1 MSAEQFSQL
10 SLEEAMVTTRAGAAK
25 ASRTRSPP
33 QHLDQDSPLPSVE
46 PLSPVS
52 PTPSLV
58 ISTNNLS
65 YNVSTFDTNQRR
77 RVKRGLQDNGIRM
90 KYCTTNIDDE
100 DPSIQTQYFYI
111 NDDVEVAMGGK
122 LHRPRCSC
130 GANENGVACKVCQVI
145 FYVRNA
151 ELIFIEHIYWVGD
164 HVVSTVPDIVK
175 DQPLQLSTD
184 GSTFQHVKPAD
195 VLRKKGLEDVADDLD
210 WVYEDED
217 VPEDEDDIRETVI
230 SMLSVFEPQEALP
243 EEFKCPESPLTS
255 ERSKKYQ
262 ELATLFTQYAT
273 ADPGLFLSMRDI
285 IDPSFQS
292 RVFFEKIENRIT
304 RTFNALTE
312 YINYGP
318 TDASVDA
325 LRFDLPTTAKKL
337 RALVKAINDFYEQQD
352 EDDPDTKSIAIRAAA
367 ALVRILDLVTD
378 RNVDAYKDS
387 TWGMRPESPD
397 ENNLYYALI
406 VAPATSNSFFVL
418 DALQSLPHEDV
429 IRNHWAA
436 LQSIEEK
443 LVEHNTPVSYLNTF
457 RRVVHDNRKRAASE
471 ARGGQVKRTAS

>member
-1 MSAEQFSQL
+1 MSVEQFSQL
-10 SLEEAMVTTRAGAAK
+10 SLEEAMVTTRAGASK
-25 ASRTRSPP
+25 ASRMKSQS

-46 PLSPVS
+46 PVSPVS

-65 YNVSTFDTNQRR
+65 YNVSSFDANQRR

-90 KYCTTNIDDE
+90 KYCTTNVDDE

-111 NDDVEVAMGGK
+111 NDDVEVAMGGN
-122 LHRPRCSC
+122 LQRPRCSC
-130 GANENGVACKVCQVI
+130 GANENGVACK
-145 FYVRNA
+145 
-151 ELIFIEHIYWVGD
+151 HIYWIGD

-195 VLRKKGLEDVADDLD
+195 VLRKKGLQDIADDLD

-262 ELATLFTQYAT
+262 ELAALFTQYAT

-285 IDPSFQS
+285 IDPNFQS
-292 RVFFEKIENRIT
+292 RVFFEKIDNRIT
-304 RTFNALTE
+304 RTFNALAE
-312 YINYGP
+312 YIDHGP

-337 RALVKAINDFYEQQD
+337 RALVKAISDFYEQQD
-352 EDDPDTKSIAIRAAA
+352 EDDPDTKNIAIRAAA

-378 RNVDAYKDS
+378 RNVDVYEDI
-387 TWGMRPESPD
+387 TWGMRPESPS

-406 VAPATSNSFFVL
+406 VAPAARNSFFVL

-436 LQSIEEK
+436 LQGIEEK
-443 LVEHNTPVSYLNTF
+443 LVEHDTPISYLNAF
-457 RRVVHDNRKRAASE
+457 RKVVHDSRKRAASE

>member
-1 MSAEQFSQL
+1 MSVEQFSQL

-25 ASRTRSPP
+25 ASRKGTPP

-46 PLSPVS
+46 PVSPVS

-65 YNVSTFDTNQRR
+65 YNVSSFDTNQRR
-77 RVKRGLQDNGIRM
+77 RVKRGLQDSGIRM
-90 KYCTTNIDDE
+90 KYCTTNVDDE

-122 LHRPRCSC
+122 LRRPRCSC
-130 GANENGVACKVCQVI
+130 GANENGVACK
-145 FYVRNA
+145 
-151 ELIFIEHIYWVGD
+151 HIYWVGD
-164 HVVSTVPDIVK
+164 HVISTVPDVVK

-195 VLRKKGLEDVADDLD
+195 VLRRKGLEDVADDLD

-217 VPEDEDDIRETVI
+217 VPEDEDDIKETVI

-262 ELATLFTQYAT
+262 ELAALFTQYAT
-273 ADPGLFLSMRDI
+273 RDPGLFLQMRDI
-285 IDPSFQS
+285 IDPNFQS

-304 RTFNALTE
+304 QTFSALDE
-312 YINYGP
+312 YITHGP
-318 TDASVDA
+318 TYASVYA

-337 RALVKAINDFYEQQD
+337 RGLVKAINDFIEQQV
-352 EDDPDTKSIAIRAAA
+352 EDDPDFKNIAIRAAA

-378 RNVDAYKDS
+378 RNVDAYES
-387 TWGMRPESPD
+387 ITWGMRPGSPS

-406 VAPATSNSFFVL
+406 GKPTTGTSFFVL
-418 DALQSLPHEDV
+418 NALHSLPHEDV
-429 IRNHWAA
+429 IRNHWAT
-436 LQSIEEK
+436 LQGIETK
-443 LVEHNTPVSYLNTF
+443 LVQHDAPIDYLNAF
-457 RRVVHDNRKRAASE
+457 RQVVHDNRKRAASE
-471 ARGGQVKRTAS
+471 LRGGQLKRPAS